1 MCLLGDS
8 AACLNLR
15 TTGKNLQSERIM
27 FKLEENKIL
36 LSANHPHQNAELESV
51 NVDQVEKKE
60 ENETF
65 FANLGDMQVSEA
77 KRQKLNTLSG

>member
-1 MCLLGDS
+1 M
-8 AACLNLR
+8 
-15 TTGKNLQSERIM
+15 
-27 FKLEENKIL
+27 
-36 LSANHPHQNAELESV
+36 